1 MKYNYEY
8 EIKYQEV
15 DGKKKLRLFNL
26 ENYLLEVAG
35 TVADELGFGI
45 AALHPRGLTWIL
57 TRLSAE
63 MYELPTHCQ
72 KVRFETWIESNAHM
86 LSTRN
91 FRIYA
96 KPSEGS
102 RQPSE
107 GSRQP
112 SAVSSQPSE
121 EWRLIGQCKSVWA
134 VLDLEKREIV
144 NIFDDPMFADCVDGE
159 VIEMNRVRMTT
170 IPEPTGSEQH
180 KVVYSDIDYNGHCN
194 SCRYLQAMTDAYLPD
209 YYGKTVRL
217 DINYQKEAMPG
228 EILETLYLVSPEGVQ
243 YQQKNGHGETSC
255 SAKITI
261 SQAASL
267 KEKRPQRSCS
277 KKKD

>member
-15 DGKKKLRLFNL
+15 DGEKKLRLFNL

-45 AALHPRGLTWIL
+45 ANLHPKGLTWIL
-57 TRLSAE
+57 TRLSVE
-63 MYELPTHCQ
+63 MYELPTHCE

-86 LSTRN
+86 LSTRD
-91 FRIYA
+91 FRIYSGD
-96 KPSEGS
+96 K
-102 RQPSE
+102 
-107 GSRQP
+107 
-112 SAVSSQPSE
+112 
-121 EWRLIGQCKSVWA
+121 LIGQCKSVWA

-144 NIFDDPMFADCVDGE
+144 NIFDDPMFEGCVDGE

-170 IPEPTGSEQH
+170 IPEPTGIVPH

-194 SCRYLQAMTDAYLPD
+194 SCRYLQAMTDAYLPA
-209 YYGKTVRL
+209 YYGKKVRL
-217 DINYQKEAMPG
+217 DINYQKEAMLG
-228 EILETLYLVSPEGVQ
+228 EELQTLYLVTEDGVQ
-243 YQQKNGHGETSC
+243 YQQKNPHGETSC

-261 SQAASL
+261 L
-267 KEKRPQRSCS
+267 
-277 KKKD
+277 

>member
-1 MKYNYEY
+1 MKYSYNY

-45 AALHPRGLTWIL
+45 QVLHPRGLTWIL
-57 TRLSAE
+57 TRLSVE
-63 MYELPTHCQ
+63 MYELPTHCE

-86 LSTRN
+86 LSTRD
-91 FRIYA
+91 FRIYSGD
-96 KPSEGS
+96 K
-102 RQPSE
+102 
-107 GSRQP
+107 
-112 SAVSSQPSE
+112 
-121 EWRLIGQCKSVWA
+121 LIGQCKSVWA

-144 NIFDDPMFADCVDGE
+144 NIFDDPIFEGCVDGE
-159 VIEMNRVRMTT
+159 VLDMPRVRMTT
-170 IPEPTGSEQH
+170 IPEPTGVVPH

-209 YYGKTVRL
+209 YYGKKVRL
-217 DINYQKEAMPG
+217 DINYSKEAMLG
-228 EILETLYLVSPEGVQ
+228 ETLQTNYLITEDGVQ
-243 YQQKNGHGETSC
+243 YQQKNEAGETSC

-261 SQAASL
+261 N
-267 KEKRPQRSCS
+267 
-277 KKKD
+277 D

>member
-15 DGKKKLRLFNL
+15 DGEKKLRLFNL

-57 TRLSAE
+57 TRLSVE
-63 MYELPTHCQ
+63 MFELPTHCQ

-91 FRIYA
+91 FRIYSGD
-96 KPSEGS
+96 K
-102 RQPSE
+102 
-107 GSRQP
+107 
-112 SAVSSQPSE
+112 
-121 EWRLIGQCKSVWA
+121 LIGQCKSVWA
-134 VLDLEKREIV
+134 VLDLAKREIV
-144 NIFDDPMFADCVDGE
+144 NIFDDPMFANCVDGE
-159 VIEMNRVRMTT
+159 VIDMPRIRMTT
-170 IPEPTGSEQH
+170 IPEPTGIVPH

-209 YYGKTVRL
+209 YYGKKVRL
-217 DINYQKEAMPG
+217 DINYQKEAMLG
-228 EILETLYLVSPEGVQ
+228 EELQTLYLVTEEGVQ
-243 YQQKNGHGETSC
+243 YQQKNSHSETSC

-261 SQAASL
+261 L
-267 KEKRPQRSCS
+267 
-277 KKKD
+277 